1 MCDLCY
7 GTHIVREINSFF
19 DYVTTCPNC
28 GPESKEQF
36 RARMDELQRRIEIV
50 ETQLESKGA

>member
-1 MCDLCY
+1 MCNLCG
-7 GTHIVREINSFF
+7 GTHVVHEINSFSIGF
-19 DYVTTCPNC
+19 TTCPEC
-28 GPESKEQF
+28 GPEPKEQF